1 MIEMEIRKIVV
12 VGAGTMGHSIAQVYA
27 QSGYE
32 VILIDLNQ
40 EILNEAIIK
49 IQSNL
54 DTLVNYG
61 TINENDIKTIL
72 ERIEIS
78 SDLSSQAKDADL
90 VVEAIS
96 EIPELKEKLFLQLSE
111 LCPEDTILASNTS
124 SLDIF
129 KIAKNIKNPKRLVIH
144 HWFAPPHIIPLVE
157 IVPSRKTS
165 KDVIDLSIKLIESL
179 GKKPILLN
187 KFTESFIVNKIQN
200 AISSVVFQLILMK
213 IASPETIDQAIKHS
227 LGIRLPIVGVAQTL
241 DFTGLELVY
250 DIAKNKGVEL
260 GFIKEKIDQDHCGA
274 KSSKG
279 LYDYGGRSEKEILR
293 KRDMKY
299 LQIYDFLKKINAFEP
314 I

>member
-1 MIEMEIRKIVV
+1 MEIKKVVV

-32 VILIDLNQ
+32 VTLVDLNQ
-40 EILNEAIIK
+40 EILTQAITKIK
-49 IQSNL
+49 SNL
-54 DTLVNYG
+54 ETLVEYG
-61 TINENDIKTIL
+61 IL
-72 ERIEIS
+72 NQNGIANIIERIHTSE
-78 SDLSSQAKDADL
+78 DLTSCAKDANL
-90 VVEAIS
+90 IVEAIP

-111 LCPEDTILASNTS
+111 LCPEDCIFASNTS

-129 KIAKNIKNPKRLVIH
+129 KIAKNINNPKRLVIH

-165 KDVIDLSIKLIESL
+165 KDIIDLSIKLIESL

-260 GFIKEKIDQDHCGA
+260 GFIKEKVDQGHCGA

-279 LYDYGGRSEKEILR
+279 LYDYQGRSEKEILR
-293 KRDMKY
+293 KRDLKY